1 MSSLM
6 FVRDTVSNKNVVLE
20 VNGSNELGV
29 SMSSVPLPTGA
40 ATEITLNSINSNL
53 VACNTGAVII
63 TSSALPTGAASE
75 TTLSS
80 LDGKVSACDTGAV
93 VVSSSALPTGAASE
107 TTLSSLDGK
116 ISACDT
122 GAVVVSSSALP
133 SGAATDSN
141 QNTANSA
148 LADIKTA
155 VEGTLTVSSG
165 VNRSSG
171 TLTSAAVVGA
181 GDKSSSVDCSTAKKI
196 AIYGNSSSNSQ
207 VIKVQVS
214 DDDTTFYETDI
225 AIYPNASA
233 GDFYY
238 KFDAC
243 AQYYRLHYESGAT
256 MTSKYSI
263 VN

>member
-1 MSSLM
+1 M

-29 SMSSVPLPTGA
+29 SMTSMPLPTGA
-40 ATEITLNSINSNL
+40 ATEATLNSINSNV

-63 TSSALPTGAASE
+63 TSSILPTGAASE

-80 LDGKVSACDTGAV
+80 LNTKVTACDTGAV
-93 VVSSSALPTGAASE
+93 VVSSSALPNGAAS
-107 TTLSSLDGK
+107 
-116 ISACDT
+116 A
-122 GAVVVSSSALP
+122 
-133 SGAATDSN
+133 SN
-141 QNTANSA
+141 QATANTE

-155 VEGTLTVSSG
+155 VQGTLTVSMG
-165 VNRSSG
+165 VSRSSG
-171 TLTSAAVVGA
+171 TITNAAVVGA

-196 AIYGNSSSNSQ
+196 AIYGNSSSNTQ
-207 VIKVQVS
+207 VIKIQVS
-214 DDDTTFYETDI
+214 DDNSTFYETDI
-225 AIYPNASA
+225 AIYPNATA

-243 AQYYRLHYESGAT
+243 AQYYRLHYEGAAT

>member
-1 MSSLM
+1 M

-29 SMSSVPLPTGA
+29 SMSSMPLPTNA
-40 ATEITLNSINSNL
+40 ATEATLSSINSNL

-63 TSSALPTGAASE
+63 TSSVLPTNAATE

-80 LDGKVSACDTGAV
+80 LDGKVT
-93 VVSSSALPTGAASE
+93 
-107 TTLSSLDGK
+107 
-116 ISACDT
+116 ACDT

-141 QNTANSA
+141 QTTANSA

-155 VEGTLTVSSG
+155 VEGTLTVSMG
-165 VNRSSG
+165 VSRSSA
-171 TLTSAAVVGA
+171 TLTNAALVSA
-181 GDKSSSVDCSTAKKI
+181 GDKSSSVDCSSAKKI

-207 VIKVQVS
+207 VIKIQVS
-214 DDDTTFYETDI
+214 DDDVTFYETDI
-225 AIYPNASA
+225 AIYPNATA
-233 GDFYY
+233 GDFYH

-243 AQYYRLHYESGAT
+243 AQYYRLHYESSAT

>member
-1 MSSLM
+1 M
-6 FVRDTVSNKNVVLE
+6 FVRDTVSNKNKVLE

-53 VACNTGAVII
+53 VACNTGAVIVS
-63 TSSALPTGAASE
+63 SSALPTGAASE

-107 TTLSSLDGK
+107 TTLSSLNSK
-116 ISACDT
+116 VLNCDT
-122 GAVVVSSSALP
+122 QNVTVIDVTLAP
-133 SGAATDSN
+133 GAATDSN

-155 VEGTLTVSSG
+155 VEGTLIVSSG

-171 TLTSAAVVGA
+171 TLSSAAVVSA
-181 GDKSSSVDCSTAKKI
+181 GDKSSSIDCYNYNKI

-214 DDDTTFYETDI
+214 DDDITYYETDI

-243 AQYYRLHYESGAT
+243 ASYYRLHYESGAT
-256 MTSKYSI
+256 MTSLYSI